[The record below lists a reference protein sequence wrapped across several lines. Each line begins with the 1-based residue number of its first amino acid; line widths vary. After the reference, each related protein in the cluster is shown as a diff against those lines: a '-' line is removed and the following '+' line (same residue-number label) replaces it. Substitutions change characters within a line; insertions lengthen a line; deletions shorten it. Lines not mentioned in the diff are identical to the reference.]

1 LLNQQKK
8 SHWVQQA
15 TENTKI
21 EKSYGML
28 FTVWYK

>member
-21 EKSYGML
+21 EEAYRML
-28 FTVWYK
+28 FKV